1 MTFVFEKSKM
11 VDTNEENGETRMNIV
26 KKAGL
31 PCLWVLICV
40 WLCSI
45 PKQAEAYTLNISKQE
60 YETMVSDSLVS
71 TGNNA
76 RLKNVLE
83 KARAGKKVTIAYLG
97 GSITEGVGA
106 GPNMKCYAEKSWK
119 KFTNKYSL
127 FHNAEFINAGMSGTP
142 SSLGAIRY
150 HRDVE
155 SKIKTG
161 KGPDILFLEFAV
173 NDREECTKGGA
184 YEGLIRRAMKSGSA
198 VVLILSVFR
207 DNFNMQDTYIPYGK
221 YYGLP
226 MISIKNGV
234 KSQFSNPDFS
244 DWFFH
249 DYWHPTNQGHAF
261 MADCIANLF
270 EKVDCQMPQKDKI
283 EDVSKVKP
291 YKTDG
296 FETLKMLTT
305 HSVKKNKKGKKQE
318 IKKVSAGGFKT
329 KDERTGIF
337 RFNGK
342 DKFPYN
348 WKHKKKNS
356 KKPLKIKVSCNKFLV
371 VYKLSKNSHTG
382 KADIFVDGKKIKTV
396 NGYDKDGWNNAR
408 IVLAINEEAKKVHTI
423 EIRMA
428 KGNRKKDFT
437 VLAMGYH

>member
-1 MTFVFEKSKM
+1 M

-40 WLCSI
+40 WLCST

-106 GPNMKCYAEKSWK
+106 GPNRKCYAEKSWK

-184 YEGLIRRAMKSGSA
+184 YEGLIRRTMKSGSA
-198 VVLILSVFR
+198 VVLIFSVFR

-234 KSQFSNPDFS
+234 KSQF
-244 DWFFH
+244 
-249 DYWHPTNQGHAF
+249 
-261 MADCIANLF
+261 MI
-270 EKVDCQMPQKDKI
+270 
-283 EDVSKVKP
+283 
-291 YKTDG
+291 
-296 FETLKMLTT
+296 
-305 HSVKKNKKGKKQE
+305 
-318 IKKVSAGGFKT
+318 
-329 KDERTGIF
+329 TGIQ
-337 RFNGK
+337 
-342 DKFPYN
+342 P
-348 WKHKKKNS
+348 
-356 KKPLKIKVSCNKFLV
+356 IKVTHLWQTVSLICL
-371 VYKLSKNSHTG
+371 
-382 KADIFVDGKKIKTV
+382 KKWT
-396 NGYDKDGWNNAR
+396 AR
-408 IVLAINEEAKKVHTI
+408 C
-423 EIRMA
+423 
-428 KGNRKKDFT
+428 RKRTRLRTFQK
-437 VLAMGYH
+437 